1 VFLIQGVRS
10 LYNLVIMSRFVQSQR
25 LASVQDPII
34 PIVGRCIAG
43 TPGTISLGQG
53 LVSWGPP
60 PQVMETIAGMEAD
73 PERHRYGP
81 VEGEP
86 ALVEAI
92 EQKLQ
97 DENGIRVRP
106 DSRVFVTAG
115 GNMAFLNAILA
126 ICDADDEVVLT
137 VPYYFNHEMAV
148 VMAGARPV
156 PVATGPGYH
165 LDPDRIVAALSPRTR
180 AVVTISPNNPS
191 GAVYDPSTLDAVNTL
206 CAARGVFHIHDE
218 VYEYFTY
225 EGHRHVSPGARAGA
239 GTHTISLFSL
249 SKAYGFAGWR
259 IGYMVVPSALVEA
272 IRKIQDTN
280 LICAPLVSQYAA
292 LAALQVGR
300 GYCEAHLPRLDAV
313 RRRVRDALG
322 TRPDCYTLGPM
333 EGAFYALL
341 RVQTRMEPLG
351 LVQRLIREHQVAAI
365 PGSTFGLD
373 GCVLRLSY
381 GALEPATVEAGIR
394 RLVDG
399 LAAILAG

>member
-1 VFLIQGVRS
+1 
-10 LYNLVIMSRFVQSQR
+10 MSIPSQR
-25 LASVQDPII
+25 MAAVQAPII
-34 PIVGRCIAG
+34 PIVGRYIAE

-60 PQVMETIAGMEAD
+60 REALD
-73 PERHRYGP
+73 AVASMDADLEWHRYGP

-86 ALVEAI
+86 ALVEAV
-92 EQKLQ
+92 EDKLRH
-97 DENGIRVRP
+97 ENGIRVAP

-126 ICDADDEVVLT
+126 ICDEGDDVVLP

-156 PVATGPGYH
+156 PVPTGAGFH
-165 LDPDRIVAALSPRTR
+165 LDPDQIEAALTPRTR

-191 GAVYDPSTLDAVNTL
+191 GAVYDPAVLHEVNAR

-225 EGHRHVSPGARAGA
+225 EGHRHVSPGAAPGA
-239 GTHTISLFSL
+239 GGHTISLFSL
-249 SKAYGFAGWR
+249 SKVYGFAGWR
-259 IGYMVVPSALVEA
+259 IGYMVAPAALSDA

-280 LICAPLVSQYAA
+280 VICAPIVSQYAA
-292 LAALQVGR
+292 LAALRVGR
-300 GYCEAHLPRLDAV
+300 AYCAARLPPLDAV
-313 RRRVRDALG
+313 RRLVREALG
-322 TRPDCYTLGPM
+322 TRPDLYTLGPT

-341 RVQTRMEPLG
+341 RVETPVAPLA
-351 LVQRLIREHQVAAI
+351 LVERLVREHRVAAI

-373 GCVLRLSY
+373 GCVLRISY
-381 GALEPATVEAGIR
+381 GALEPASVEAGIR

-399 LAAILAG
+399 LAALLGR